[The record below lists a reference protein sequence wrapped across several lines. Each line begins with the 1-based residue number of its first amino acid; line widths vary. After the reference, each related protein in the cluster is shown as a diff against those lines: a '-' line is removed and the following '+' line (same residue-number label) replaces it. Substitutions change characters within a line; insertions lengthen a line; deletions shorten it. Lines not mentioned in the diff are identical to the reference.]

1 MSGGQPTVSTCDDR
15 VSDSGVREDANS
27 GSTGAEDDAA
37 VKSADT
43 APRNFQEIWTHKYPW
58 LRYAPTENK
67 NVLWSM

>member
-1 MSGGQPTVSTCDDR
+1 MPPKKRKLLIPGQARLTFGGQPTVSTCDDR

-43 APRNFQEIWTHKYPW
+43 APRNFQEI
-58 LRYAPTENK
+58 
-67 NVLWSM
+67 